1 MAKKPA
7 LLPLGGW
14 GDIVP
19 TAAGRDLENGRR
31 LPLTLIDINPDQ
43 ARQSFDE
50 TGLDE
55 LTTSVRAYGVLQPIG
70 VRAVGARYR
79 IIFGER
85 RYRAATAAGLT
96 EIPVVIYDDLDDE
109 QAAVLTA
116 LENLQREDL
125 DLEEEARQFAK
136 LLTITGLSQRGLAEQ
151 LGKSHNYI
159 SRRLRLLRERPEVFA
174 AIRAGRIGQR
184 EALDL
189 MAERDPPT
197 TGASQLYH
205 RDTVPQTTGASQLY
219 HGDTVAPP
227 PESSSPLLIN
237 GQAVSLPPSVPTVR
251 TDRAELDAQR
261 STQILEAFRPVQ
273 RFYRFAQALQP
284 ANVPVASRPALRQQ
298 LEEAITAAQVAIR
311 ALDEV

>member
-205 RDTVPQTTGASQLY
+205 
-219 HGDTVAPP
+219 GDTVAPP

-284 ANVPVASRPALRQQ
+284 ENVPVASRPALRQQ